1 MGESMQGKPFHKLV
15 LAGIAAMLLGSAGAA
30 SAQEHYPDRP
40 IRIIVPF
47 SAGGSSDLQGRM
59 LADKLGKLYH
69 QSVVV
74 ENRPGAGGHIGG
86 KAVVDAPADGY
97 TLLLGS
103 LGLHATYNTF
113 KKLNYNPATDLKV
126 VTVLAEMPHVV
137 IANPRLPASNLQ
149 QLAAAARQRPDTMT
163 FGSAGVGSSV
173 HMMGE
178 LFRLNAE
185 APIVHVPYKGSSA
198 AMTDL
203 LGGQIDL
210 MFENPPTTLAYI
222 RSGKL
227 KALAV
232 TGKTRSPAL
241 PNVPTAAES
250 GFPGFVATS
259 WTTVAVSAK
268 VPDAIADKLNA
279 DIRKIAATPEFR
291 KGLEEQGMTPVA
303 NTRDAARKFV
313 AEEKGRWDQVIAK
326 GKLSAE

>member
-1 MGESMQGKPFHKLV
+1 MQGKPFHKLV

-30 SAQEHYPDRP
+30 AQANYPDRP

-313 AEEKGRWDQVIAK
+313 AEEKSRWDQVIAR
-326 GKLSAE
+326 GKISAE

>member
-1 MGESMQGKPFHKLV
+1 
-15 LAGIAAMLLGSAGAA
+15 
-30 SAQEHYPDRP
+30 
-40 IRIIVPF
+40 
-47 SAGGSSDLQGRM
+47 M

>member
-1 MGESMQGKPFHKLV
+1 
-15 LAGIAAMLLGSAGAA
+15 MLLGSAGAA
-30 SAQEHYPDRP
+30 LAQENYPDRP

-86 KAVVDAPADGY
+86 KSVVDAPADGY

-126 VTVLAEMPHVV
+126 VAVLAEMPHVV

-303 NTRDAARKFV
+303 NTREAARKFV
-313 AEEKGRWDQVIAK
+313 AEEKGRWDQVIAR
-326 GKLSAE
+326 GKISAE

>member
-1 MGESMQGKPFHKLV
+1 
-15 LAGIAAMLLGSAGAA
+15 
-30 SAQEHYPDRP
+30 
-40 IRIIVPF
+40 
-47 SAGGSSDLQGRM
+47 
-59 LADKLGKLYH
+59 
-69 QSVVV
+69 
-74 ENRPGAGGHIGG
+74 
-86 KAVVDAPADGY
+86 
-97 TLLLGS
+97 
-103 LGLHATYNTF
+103 
-113 KKLNYNPATDLKV
+113 
-126 VTVLAEMPHVV
+126 MPHVV
-137 IANPRLPASNLQ
+137 IASPKLAAANLQ

-259 WTTVAVSAK
+259 WTTVAVNAK
-268 VPDAIADKLNA
+268 VPDTIADKLNA
-279 DIRKIAATPEFR
+279 DIRQIAATPEFR
-291 KGLEEQGMTPVA
+291 QGLEEQGMTPVA

-313 AEEKGRWDQVIAK
+313 AAEKSRWDAVIAK
-326 GKLSAE
+326 GKISAE

>member
-1 MGESMQGKPFHKLV
+1 MKRKQFHRV
-15 LAGIAAMLLGSAGAA
+15 MLAGVATMLLGGVTTGTW
-30 SAQEHYPDRP
+30 AQGGYPDRP

-47 SAGGSSDLQGRM
+47 SAGGSSDLQARM
-59 LADKLGKLYH
+59 LADKLGKLYK

-137 IANPRLPASNLQ
+137 IASPKLAAANLQ

-259 WTTVAVSAK
+259 WTTVAVNAK
-268 VPDAIADKLNA
+268 VPDTIADKLNA
-279 DIRKIAATPEFR
+279 DIRQIAATPEFR
-291 KGLEEQGMTPVA
+291 QGLEEQGMTPVA

-313 AEEKGRWDQVIAK
+313 AAEKSRWDAVIAK
-326 GKLSAE
+326 GKISAE

>member
-1 MGESMQGKPFHKLV
+1 MKRKLLLKNDWKSCLAAAV
-15 LAGIAAMLLGSAGAA
+15 LGTTFAGSAF
-30 SAQEHYPDRP
+30 AQHGYPDRT

-47 SAGGSSDLQGRM
+47 SAGGSSDMQGRM
-59 LADKLGKLYH
+59 LADRLGRLYK

-103 LGLHATYNTF
+103 IGLHATYNTY
-113 KKLNYNPATDLKV
+113 KKLNYNPATDLKI

-137 IANPRLPASNLQ
+137 VVNPKVPANNLQ
-149 QLAAAARQRPDTMT
+149 QLAAAARQHTDTMT

-178 LFRLNAE
+178 LFKLNAG
-185 APIVHVPYKGSSA
+185 APLVHVPYKGSAA

-203 LGGQIDL
+203 LGGQIDM
-210 MFENPPTTLAYI
+210 MFENPPTTLSYI
-222 RSGKL
+222 RAGKL

-232 TGKTRSPAL
+232 TGKVRSPAL
-241 PNVPTAAES
+241 PDVPTAAES
-250 GFPGFVATS
+250 GYPAYVATS

-279 DIRKIAATPEFR
+279 DIRQIVATHEFR
-291 KGLEEQGMTPVA
+291 QGLQEQGMTPVA
-303 NTRDAARKFV
+303 NTRDAAQRFI
-313 AEEKGRWDQVIAK
+313 ATEKARWDQVIAK
-326 GKLSAE
+326 GKISAE